1 MKKLIDWAMGK
12 ARGFTVLDYTFFKIT
27 LFTLGLIVG
36 IYFANGLTMYLP
48 LIWVVFAFSY
58 LFLIYKMFRKK

>member
-1 MKKLIDWAMGK
+1 MKKAK
-12 ARGFTVLDYTFFKIT
+12 NFTVLDYTFFKIA

-36 IYFANGLTMYLP
+36 ICFANGLTMYLP

-58 LFLIYKMFRKK
+58 LFIIYKIFRKK